1 MKWFVNLLLL
11 CGALTAPAMIGA
23 AAQAP
28 AHVAGTWNVTVRKP
42 GGTVHEQWMIQQKGT
57 VVTGTAKAKQGDLPI
72 SGTIQGA
79 FLRVSVKDGDKEYK
93 VRATVDGASMDGSI
107 AFGVGNEDL
116 LFAER
121 AGSGKTAAKK

>member
-1 MKWFVNLLLL
+1 
-11 CGALTAPAMIGA
+11 
-23 AAQAP
+23 
-28 AHVAGTWNVTVRKP
+28 
-42 GGTVHEQWMIQQKGT
+42 
-57 VVTGTAKAKQGDLPI
+57 
-72 SGTIQGA
+72 
-79 FLRVSVKDGDKEYK
+79 VKDGDKEYK